1 MSKNQSSKSLALFVT
16 NSTISFL
23 TKTTQQEEQFY
34 SDVQHIKYISNYQS
48 INIEEIRHHI
58 KTTLPLLLY
67 YDQVYICYQS
77 TPCYLVPT
85 TFFKKELLNNYLLN
99 TKAEF
104 VYSYNQLKSIDAQ
117 FIFNIDLP
125 VHEIFEELP
134 NLKQAHYLHS
144 GELLI
149 NNVKVNK
156 EKIQIFT
163 QIINQK
169 LELCIYK
176 NGIFMLYNIF
186 DLVNDDDLIYYILNT
201 AQQLELDPTQIEVY
215 FESGLTPDN
224 TIASYLEKYVQ
235 QIHYNKQYEL
245 LGSKHL
251 LYKIFE
257 CE

>member
-23 TKTTQQEEQFY
+23 TKTIQQEELFY
-34 SDVQHIKYISNYQS
+34 SDVQHIKYINNYQS
-48 INIEEIRHHI
+48 ISIEEIRHHI

-77 TPCYLVPT
+77 TPSYLVPNA
-85 TFFKKELLNNYLLN
+85 FFKKELLKNYQLN
-99 TKAEF
+99 TEETF
-104 VYSYNQLKSIDAQ
+104 VYSYNQLKFIDTQ

-134 NLKQAHYLHS
+134 NLKQAHFLHT